1 MTFSGWLTIVLFAVV
16 LTALALPLG
25 RYMAGVYTGQ
35 RVFLSPLLA
44 GPERFLYALLRVD
57 PEREQDWKAYAKSL
71 LIFSLAG
78 WLLLYFILRT
88 QTLWDFTGLNPTG
101 FHSAPW
107 NVTFNTVSS
116 FMTNTNW
123 QYYSGETTM
132 SYFSQMAG
140 LTVQNWLSAGVGIV
154 VAIALIRGI
163 VGPAPRRDGV
173 AGKSLGNFWQDLVR
187 TILYVLGPL
196 SVLAALVL
204 VSQGVLQNLSN
215 YLTAHTITGLEQRI
229 AMGPAASQ
237 EAIKMLGTNGGGFFN
252 VNSAHP
258 FENPTA
264 FTNFF
269 EMLLVLII
277 PAALIFTYGR
287 MASSRRQGYAIYGAV
302 LLMFLG
308 AVCVAYI
315 AEAHGSPA
323 QHAAGLHTAAI
334 HGSTGGNMEGKE
346 QRFGIAGS
354 ALFDVVTTVTSCGA
368 VNSALESFTGIGGA
382 VPFAN
387 LSASEVIFGGVGTG
401 LYSILLYVLLAVFI
415 GGLMVGRTPEWLGK
429 KLEAREVKLAG
440 LGILITPLAALFCT
454 AMATASKSGRASI
467 SEAALSKAG
476 ANTPQGFSETFYAY
490 LSQANNNGSAFAG
503 YTGFVQ
509 PNAGS
514 MGSHGITFANLLGG
528 FDMVFARYAPILFAL
543 AVAGALAGKRITPAG
558 LGTMRTDNPTFAV
571 LLIGVIVLVGALTFF
586 PALLLG
592 PIVQGLTTHL
602 Y

>member
-1 MTFSGWLTIVLFAVV
+1 VTFTGWLTIVLFAV
-16 LTALALPLG
+16 LLSALAFPLG
-25 RYMAGVYTGQ
+25 SYMANVYGGK
-35 RVFLSPLLA
+35 RVFLTPIFA
-44 GPERFLYALLRVD
+44 VPERFLYGLLRVD
-57 PEREQDWKAYAKSL
+57 PERGQDWKGYAKSL
-71 LIFSLAG
+71 LVFSLVG
-78 WLLLYFILRT
+78 WLFLYFVLRT
-88 QTLWDFTGLNPTG
+88 QNAFFVPHALNPLG

-132 SYFSQMAG
+132 TYLSQMIG
-140 LTVQNWLSAGVGIV
+140 LTVQNWLSAGVGIA
-154 VAIALIRGI
+154 VAVALVRGI
-163 VGPAPRRDGV
+163 VGRS
-173 AGKSLGNFWQDLVR
+173 GKSIGNFWQDLVR
-187 TILYVLGPL
+187 TILYVLAPL
-196 SVLAALVL
+196 SVIIAIVL
-204 VSQGVLQNLSN
+204 VSQGVLANLSN
-215 YLTAHTITGLEQRI
+215 YLTVHTITGLNQTI
-229 AMGPAASQ
+229 AMGPVASQ

-252 VNSAHP
+252 TNSAHP
-258 FENPTA
+258 FENPTQ

-269 EMLLVLII
+269 EMLVVLII
-277 PAALIFTYGR
+277 PASLVFMYGR
-287 MASSRRQGYAIYGAV
+287 MTGNRRQGYAIYGAMMV
-302 LLMFLG
+302 MFLG
-308 AVCVAYI
+308 AVVVAYI

-323 QHAAGLHTAAI
+323 QHAAGLHTGVVS
-334 HGSTGGNMEGKE
+334 GSGGGNMEGKE

-368 VNSALESFTGIGGA
+368 VNSAIESFTGIGGA

-429 KLEAREVKLAG
+429 KLEAREIKLAG

-454 AMATASKSGRASI
+454 ALATATKSGRASI
-467 SEAALSKAG
+467 SEVALSKTGGNA
-476 ANTPQGFSETFYAY
+476 PQGFSESFYAY

-503 YTGFVQ
+503 YTGFIQ
-509 PNAGS
+509 PNAGNV
-514 MGSHGITFANLLGG
+514 GSHGVTFANLLGG

-543 AVAGALAGKRITPAG
+543 AVAGALAGKRVTPAG
-558 LGTMRTDNPTFAV
+558 LGTMRTDNPTFVV
-571 LLIGVIVLVGALTFF
+571 LLIAVIVIVGALTFF

-592 PIVQGLTTHL
+592 PIVQGLTNHL

>member
-1 MTFSGWLTIVLFAVV
+1 MTFAGWLTIALFAVI
-16 LTALALPLG
+16 LTALAIPLG
-25 RYMAGVYTGQ
+25 GYMARVYTGEH
-35 RVFLSPLLA
+35 VFLSPIFA
-44 GPERFLYALLRVD
+44 GPERFLYRILRVD
-57 PEREQDWKAYAKSL
+57 PEREQEWKSYAKSL
-71 LIFSLAG
+71 IVFSLAG
-78 WLLLYFILRT
+78 WLLLYIILRT
-88 QTLWDFTGLNPTG
+88 QNAFYVPSALNPLG
-101 FHSAPW
+101 YHSAPW
-107 NVTFNTVSS
+107 NVTFNTTSS

-132 SYFSQMAG
+132 SYLSQMIG

-154 VAIALIRGI
+154 VAVALIRGI
-163 VGPAPRRDGV
+163 IGRS
-173 AGKSLGNFWQDLVR
+173 GKSIGNFWQDLVR
-187 TILYVLGPL
+187 TILYVLAPISALG
-196 SVLAALVL
+196 ALVL
-204 VSQGVLQNLSN
+204 VSQGVIQNFSTYLS
-215 YLTAHTITGLEQRI
+215 AHTVTGLTQSI
-229 AMGPAASQ
+229 AMGPVASQ
-237 EAIKMLGTNGGGFFN
+237 EVIKELGTNGGGFFN

-277 PAALIFTYGR
+277 PAALVFMYGR
-287 MASSRRQGYAIYGAV
+287 MTSNRRQGYAIYGV
-302 LLMFLG
+302 MMVMFLG
-308 AVCVAYI
+308 AASVAYI

-323 QHAAGLHTAAI
+323 QHAAGLHTHVI
-334 HGSTGGNMEGKE
+334 SGSTGGNLEGKE

-354 ALFDVVTTVTSCGA
+354 ALFDTVTTVTSCGA

-401 LYSILLYVLLAVFI
+401 LYSMLLYVLLAVFI

-429 KLEAREVKLAG
+429 KLEAREIKLAG

-454 AMATASKSGRASI
+454 AMATASSAGRKSIA
-467 SEAALSKAG
+467 EVALSKAG
-476 ANTPQGFSETFYAY
+476 GNTPQGFSETFYAY

-503 YTGFVQ
+503 YTGFIQ
-509 PNAGS
+509 PNAGNV
-514 MGSHGITFANLLGG
+514 GSHGVTFANLLGG
-528 FDMVFARYAPILFAL
+528 FDMLLARYAPILFAL
-543 AVAGALAGKRITPAG
+543 AVAGALAGKRVTPAG

-571 LLIGVIVLVGALTFF
+571 LLIGVVILVGALTFF

-592 PIVQGLTTHL
+592 PIVQGLTGHL

>member
-1 MTFSGWLTIVLFAVV
+1 MTFAGWLTIILFAVL
-16 LTALALPLG
+16 LTALAFPLG
-25 RYMAGVYTGQ
+25 SYMAKVYTGE
-35 RVFLSPLLA
+35 RVFLSPIFA
-44 GPERFLYALLRVD
+44 GPERFLYRILRVD
-57 PEREQDWKAYAKSL
+57 AERGQDWKEYAKSL

-78 WLLLYFILRT
+78 WLLLYLILRT
-88 QTLWDFTGLNPTG
+88 QNAFYVPGALNPLG
-101 FHSAPW
+101 YHSAPW
-107 NVTFNTVSS
+107 NVTFNTTSS
-116 FMTNTNW
+116 FLTNTNW
-123 QYYSGETTM
+123 QYYGGETTM
-132 SYFSQMAG
+132 SYLSQMIG

-154 VAIALIRGI
+154 VAVALVRGI
-163 VGPAPRRDGV
+163 IGRS
-173 AGKSLGNFWQDLVR
+173 GKSLGNFWQDIVR
-187 TILYVLGPL
+187 TVLYVLAPI
-196 SVLAALVL
+196 SVLGALVL
-204 VSQGVLQNLSN
+204 VSQGVIQNFATYLS
-215 YLTAHTITGLEQRI
+215 AHTITGLTQSI
-229 AMGPAASQ
+229 AMGPVASQ
-237 EAIKMLGTNGGGFFN
+237 EAIKELGTNGGGFFN

-277 PAALIFTYGR
+277 PAALVFMYGR
-287 MASSRRQGYAIYGAV
+287 MTGNRRQGYAIYGV
-302 LLMFLG
+302 MMVMFLG
-308 AVCVAYI
+308 AASVAYI

-323 QHAAGLHTAAI
+323 QHAAGLHTHVIA
-334 HGSTGGNMEGKE
+334 GSTGGNMEGKE

-368 VNSALESFTGIGGA
+368 VNSAIESFTGIGGA

-401 LYSILLYVLLAVFI
+401 LYSMLLYVLLAVFI

-429 KLEAREVKLAG
+429 KLEAREIKLAG

-454 AMATASKSGRASI
+454 AMATASGSGRKSI
-467 SEAALSKAG
+467 SEVALSKAG
-476 ANTPQGFSETFYAY
+476 GNTPQGFSETFYAY

-514 MGSHGITFANLLGG
+514 VGSHGVTFADLLGG
-528 FDMVFARYAPILFAL
+528 FDMLFARYAPILFAL
-543 AVAGALAGKRITPAG
+543 AVAGALAGKRVTPAG
-558 LGTMRTDNPTFAV
+558 LGTMRTDNPTFAI
-571 LLIGVIVLVGALTFF
+571 LLIGVVVLVGALTFF

-592 PIVQGLTTHL
+592 PIVQGLTGHL